1 MPLIQSIVRNVIYP
15 IYRGFKR
22 DRVLSILE
30 ELEKNQYLS
39 SGEIEELQWR
49 KLQQVLR
56 QVSVHVPY
64 YREMFSR
71 RGIDIRAISSMDDF
85 RKIPYLT
92 RNVINENSRA
102 LISGDPLRKGIPSS
116 TGGST
121 GAPLYFYCDRS
132 SLPVRQ
138 ANKLRQMRIAGIDI
152 GARQLRFWGV
162 DTDLSI
168 RDRFLRTL
176 KNYFNNTRLIST
188 FDMSDSR
195 MKKYAAVEKSFKPD
209 FITGYP
215 SALALFSDFCRK
227 NSMHLHKPDA
237 VITGGETLY
246 PEQRDLI
253 EEVLSAPVFNSYGSR
268 EFADIAF
275 ECQEHSG
282 LHIAADLHLVELIHS
297 SGRPA
302 RDGEL
307 GEIVVTDLSNMYMPF
322 IRYRTGDLAVASGR
336 SCDCGRGLPLLERV
350 EGRSFD
356 TIRTPEGKMVG
367 GFFWTRLSRSVPG
380 IRRFQIEQ
388 KALNWIDFRVVAGPG
403 WKKENIEI
411 LRNRIK
417 DNCGS
422 NMHVNFLLVDEIPLT
437 PSGKSKFVISDNTD
451 RLVIKSK
458 IHKASVTGVEPE
470 MNDCLRI
477 DREIMKLANID
488 DYEKILI
495 VDATN
500 GARLETFAVSEPA
513 GKGRI
518 VASGAVANHVREG
531 DEIGIMAFTWSS
543 ETGGNFS
550 NILVDSENR
559 FVRYLTEIE
568 GMKL

>member
-1 MPLIQSIVRNVIYP
+1 
-15 IYRGFKR
+15 
-22 DRVLSILE
+22 
-30 ELEKNQYLS
+30 
-39 SGEIEELQWR
+39 
-49 KLQQVLR
+49 
-56 QVSVHVPY
+56 
-64 YREMFSR
+64 
-71 RGIDIRAISSMDDF
+71 
-85 RKIPYLT
+85 
-92 RNVINENSRA
+92 
-102 LISGDPLRKGIPSS
+102 
-116 TGGST
+116 
-121 GAPLYFYCDRS
+121 
-132 SLPVRQ
+132 
-138 ANKLRQMRIAGIDI
+138 
-152 GARQLRFWGV
+152 V
-162 DTDLSI
+162 DTDLGI
-168 RDRFLRTL
+168 RDKFLRTL
-176 KNYFNNTRLIST
+176 KNYFNNIRLIST

-215 SALALFSDFCRK
+215 SALTLFSDFCRK
-227 NSMHLHKPDA
+227 NSVHLHEPDA

-307 GEIVVTDLSNMYMPF
+307 GEIVVTDLLNMYMPF

-388 KALNWIDFRVVAGPG
+388 KALNWIDFRIVAGQG
-403 WKKENIEI
+403 WEKENIEI
-411 LRNRIK
+411 LRNKIK

-477 DREIMKLANID
+477 DREIMRLANID
-488 DYEKILI
+488 DYEKVLI
-495 VDATN
+495 VNATN

-513 GKGRI
+513 GRGRI

>member
-30 ELEKNQYLS
+30 ELEENQYLS
-39 SGEIEELQWR
+39 SEEIEELQWR
-49 KLQQVLR
+49 KLQQMLR

-92 RNVINENSRA
+92 RNVINDNSRA

-132 SLPVRQ
+132 SLPVRK

-176 KNYFNNTRLIST
+176 KNYFNNIRLIST

-215 SALALFSDFCRK
+215 SALTLFSDFCRK
-227 NSMHLHKPDA
+227 NSVHLHEPDA

-307 GEIVVTDLSNMYMPF
+307 GEIVVTDLLNMYMPF

-388 KALNWIDFRVVAGPG
+388 KALNWIDFRIVAGQG
-403 WKKENIEI
+403 WEKENIEI
-411 LRNRIK
+411 LRNKIK

-422 NMHVNFLLVDEIPLT
+422 NMHVNFLLVNEIPLT
-437 PSGKSKFVISDNTD
+437 SSGKSKFVISDNTD

>member
-30 ELEKNQYLS
+30 ELEENQYLS
-39 SGEIEELQWR
+39 SEEIEELQWR
-49 KLQQVLR
+49 KLQQMLR
-56 QVSVHVPY
+56 QVSIHVPY

-92 RNVINENSRA
+92 RNVINDNSRA
-102 LISGDPLRKGIPSS
+102 LISGDPLRKGIPFS

-132 SLPVRQ
+132 SLPIRQ

-162 DTDLSI
+162 DTDLGI
-168 RDRFLRTL
+168 RDKFLRTL
-176 KNYFNNTRLIST
+176 KNYFNNIRLIST

-195 MKKYAAVEKSFKPD
+195 MKKYAAMENSFKPD

-215 SALALFSDFCRK
+215 SALTLFSDFCRK
-227 NSMHLHKPDA
+227 NSVHLHEPDA

-356 TIRTPEGKMVG
+356 IIRTPEGKMVG

-388 KALNWIDFRVVAGPG
+388 KALNWIDFRIVAGPG

-411 LRNRIK
+411 LRNKIK

-422 NMHVNFLLVDEIPLT
+422 NMHINFLLVDEIPLT

-458 IHKASVTGVEPE
+458 IHKASVTRVEPE

-477 DREIMKLANID
+477 DRAIMKLANID

-500 GARLETFAVSEPA
+500 GARLETFAVSESA

-550 NILVDSENR
+550 NILVDNENR

>member
-15 IYRGFKR
+15 VYRGFKR

-30 ELEKNQYLS
+30 ELEGNQYLS
-39 SGEIEELQWR
+39 GEEIEELQWR
-49 KLQQVLR
+49 KLQQMLR

-64 YREMFSR
+64 YRELFRR
-71 RGIDIRAISSMDDF
+71 RGIDVRAISSMDDF

-92 RNVINENSRA
+92 RNIINGNSRA
-102 LISGDPLRKGIPSS
+102 LISGDPLRKGLPSS

-121 GAPLYFYCDRS
+121 GTPLYFYCDRGS
-132 SLPVRQ
+132 IPYRQ
-138 ANKLRQMRIAGIDI
+138 ANKLRQMRMAGVDI
-152 GARQLRFWGV
+152 GARQLKFWGL
-162 DTDLSI
+162 DTDLGLGE
-168 RDRFLRTL
+168 RFLRALRT
-176 KNYFNNTRLIST
+176 YFSNTRLIST

-195 MKKYAAVEKSFKPD
+195 MKKYTAIERSFKPD
-209 FITGYP
+209 FIRGYP
-215 SALALFSDFCRK
+215 SALVLFSDFCKR
-227 NSMHLHKPDA
+227 NSVDLHKPDA

-253 EEVLSAPVFNSYGSR
+253 EEVFSAPVFNSYGTR
-268 EFADIAF
+268 EFADVAF

-282 LHIAADLHLVELIHS
+282 LHVSADLHLVELIHS

-302 RDGEL
+302 RDGEP
-307 GEIVVTDLSNMYMPF
+307 GEIVITDLMNMYMPF

-336 SCDCGRGLPLLERV
+336 NCECGRGLPLLDRV

-356 TIRTPEGKMVG
+356 TIRTPEGKLVG
-367 GFFWTRLSRSVPG
+367 GFYWTRLSRAVPG

-388 KALNWIDFRVVAGPG
+388 KALNWIDFRIVAGEG
-403 WKKENIEI
+403 WKKENIKI
-411 LRNRIK
+411 LRNKIK
-417 DNCGS
+417 ENCGS

-458 IHKASVTGVEPE
+458 IHKANVTGVEPE
-470 MNDCLRI
+470 MNDCIRI

-488 DYEKILI
+488 DYEKVLI

-500 GARLETFAVSEPA
+500 GARLETFAVGDSP

-518 VASGAVANHVREG
+518 IASGAVANHVKGG

-559 FVRYLTEIE
+559 FVRYLTEVE
-568 GMKL
+568 GMKF